1 MKIADM
7 HCDTIS
13 ELYKKR
19 KAGSREGLAEN
30 GGHVD
35 LRKLEAGNSLV
46 QNFALFVN
54 LGKTKSPWA
63 DALEMA
69 DLYYEELKANE
80 DRIAPVYCYAD
91 IEKNGKEKKISAL
104 LTVEEGGV
112 CEGKLERL
120 EHLYRLGVRMM
131 TLTWN
136 YPNEIGYPALD
147 IRKMAEEG
155 ANGGGKRHGKEPA
168 ADRIPFHRRADRE
181 RGLTE
186 KGREFVAEMERIG
199 MMIDVSHLSD
209 AGFYDVLHLTKK
221 PFAASHSNARAV
233 SPWVRNLTDD
243 MIKKLGERGGIIGM
257 NFCPDFL
264 TEVSE
269 GEENPG
275 SMEAIVRHV
284 RHIIKVGGIDCIG
297 LGSDFD
303 GIEGHRELPDFS
315 YMPKLADALKKSGLK
330 EGEVEK
336 ICSGNVLRF
345 YKELLG

>member
-35 LRKLEAGNSLV
+35 LGKLEAGNSLV

-54 LGKTKSPWA
+54 LGKTKDPWA
-63 DALEMA
+63 DVLGMA
-69 DLYYEELKANE
+69 DLYHEELEANG
-80 DRIAPVYCYAD
+80 DRIAPVFCYGD
-91 IEKNGKEKKISAL
+91 IKKNSKEGKISAL

-147 IRKMAEEG
+147 IRRMA
-155 ANGGGKRHGKEPA
+155 
-168 ADRIPFHRRADRE
+168 DTISFHRRADME

-186 KGREFVAEMERIG
+186 KGREFVAEMERLGII
-199 MMIDVSHLSD
+199 IDVSHLSD
-209 AGFYDVLHLTKK
+209 AGFYDVLRVTKK

-243 MIKKLGERGGIIGM
+243 MIKKLSERGGIMGM

-264 TEVSE
+264 EEVSE

-275 SMEAIVRHV
+275 SIEAIVRHV
-284 RHIIKVGGIDCIG
+284 RHIINVGGIDCIG

-315 YMPKLADALKKSGLK
+315 YMPRLADALKKSGLK
-330 EGEVEK
+330 EGEAEK

-345 YKELLG
+345 YKELLRRE